1 MPRTCGNEVASFAA
15 RGQDA
20 AMVTRSPALRAAW
33 SAVLVAALSVAAP
46 VAAQQ
51 VVPRAD
57 YGAFLEPKDRILHG
71 GGQDA
76 AGFAQYWQVMGA
88 GARPAFLMHYLQL
101 RTVREGS
108 LAGLASELAGY
119 ERDGVHLVVQIG
131 LAMTQDGTPSSHYE
145 GKVAAGELDFNI
157 DALCEEL
164 ELLGHPVL
172 LRIGYEFNGTAW
184 NGYKPKTYV
193 EAFRRITAKLRARKL
208 EVATVWDAAGEL
220 DFLPGLMDYY
230 PGDEFV
236 DWWGINLFSGPKGSD
251 ASAFLFSKPIARFL
265 DAAEQHR
272 KPVLIGEATPRYTG
286 VGAGQK
292 SWDRWFGELF
302 ELIARRPGIK
312 ALSYINWDWSRYP
325 QWGDWGDA
333 RLERDPV
340 VAGRFRA
347 VVSGPTYLSG
357 GPEPVV
363 RAALRLAPREPR
375 AAAPAASA
383 PAADSAAAPAAG
395 SAPVERLVNGGF
407 EAGAQGWEVELYQG
421 GAGKLDLE
429 RDSPLAGS
437 ASGALAIRRGGG
449 TNWFVQLVQP
459 LTVRAGKR
467 YRLTATLRGSKPG
480 MNVDVWLQQTHE
492 PYGGAHKSVVVGPE
506 GLTLQGEDLVWTAA
520 TRDAMKVAF
529 MVGEVKSGTLFVD
542 EVSLTEE

>member
-1 MPRTCGNEVASFAA
+1 
-15 RGQDA
+15 
-20 AMVTRSPALRAAW
+20 MVTRSPALRAAR
-33 SAVLVAALSVAAP
+33 SAVLLAALFVSRPAS
-46 VAAQQ
+46 AQP

-57 YGAFLEPKDRILHG
+57 YGAFLEPKDRVLHG
-71 GGQDA
+71 GGQDP
-76 AGFAQYWQVMGA
+76 AGFAQYWQVMGD

-101 RTVREGS
+101 KSVREGS

-145 GKVAAGELDFNI
+145 GKVAAGELDVAV
-157 DALCEEL
+157 DALCDEL

-184 NGYKPKTYV
+184 NGYKPRTYV

-220 DFLPGLMDYY
+220 DYLPGFMDYY

-236 DWWGINLFSGPKGSD
+236 DWWGLNLFSGPKGSD

-347 VVSGPTYLSG
+347 IVSAPPYMSG
-357 GPEPVV
+357 GAEQVV
-363 RAALRLAPREPR
+363 RAALRLPRRDPRAATPAEPAPETP
-375 AAAPAASA
+375 AAAPAA
-383 PAADSAAAPAAG
+383 PAARP
-395 SAPVERLVNGGF
+395 APVERLVNGGF
-407 EAGAQGWEVELYQG
+407 EARGGWHVELYQG
-421 GAGKLDLE
+421 GAGTLELE
-429 RDSPLAGS
+429 RDRPIAGS
-437 ASGALAIRRGGG
+437 KSGALAIRRGGG

-459 LTVRAGKR
+459 LTIHAGKK
-467 YRLTATLRGSKPG
+467 YRLTAKLRGSEPG
-480 MNVDVWLQQTHE
+480 MNVDVWIQQTHQ
-492 PYGGAHKSVVVGPE
+492 PYDGVHKEVVVGPE
-506 GLTLQGEDLVWTAA
+506 GLTLHGEDLVWTAA
-520 TRDAMKVAF
+520 TTDAMKVAF
-529 MVGEVKSGTLFVD
+529 MVGEVKSGTLYVD